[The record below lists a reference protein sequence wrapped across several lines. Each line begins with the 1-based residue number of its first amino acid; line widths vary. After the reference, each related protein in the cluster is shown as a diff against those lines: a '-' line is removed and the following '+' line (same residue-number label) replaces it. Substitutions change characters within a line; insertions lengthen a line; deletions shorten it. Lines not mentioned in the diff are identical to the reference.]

1 MIPSKPETDFGL
13 FVPPGGP
20 KIWARMGIRAAYG
33 MALLEIRKNNPK
45 VFAMSADLGRSSGL
59 GRFAE
64 EFPDS
69 YLNVGIAEQLMISMS
84 AGLARTGR
92 SVFAS
97 TFAPFATL
105 RAGEFMRMEMGYMQ
119 MPVTVVG
126 LGSGLSLGYLGN
138 SHYGLEDIGVV
149 RSMAGILIFSPAD
162 ASEMI
167 LTLNRLAQNPEP
179 AYLRLTGAPQSPAL
193 FDSISETQSI
203 ESSFF
208 GKVGTK
214 LVVSTGAISGEV
226 RRAVES
232 LGLDLKGELD
242 FGFLHVNQIKPLGE
256 TTRKI
261 LEASNDI
268 LVLEEHLAYGGLSS
282 AIRDA
287 RSDQVGKMST
297 RIKSI
302 NLGEEFP
309 QQQSHQRGLE
319 LAGLSS
325 FAIQAVLKEFV
336 KSDE

>member
-1 MIPSKPETDFGL
+1 
-13 FVPPGGP
+13 
-20 KIWARMGIRAAYG
+20 
-33 MALLEIRKNNPK
+33 
-45 VFAMSADLGRSSGL
+45 
-59 GRFAE
+59 
-64 EFPDS
+64 
-69 YLNVGIAEQLMISMS
+69 
-84 AGLARTGR
+84 
-92 SVFAS
+92 
-97 TFAPFATL
+97 
-105 RAGEFMRMEMGYMQ
+105 
-119 MPVTVVG
+119 
-126 LGSGLSLGYLGN
+126 
-138 SHYGLEDIGVV
+138 
-149 RSMAGILIFSPAD
+149 
-162 ASEMI
+162 
-167 LTLNRLAQNPEP
+167 
-179 AYLRLTGAPQSPAL
+179 
-193 FDSISETQSI
+193 
-203 ESSFF
+203 
-208 GKVGTK
+208 
-214 LVVSTGAISGEV
+214 VVSTGAISGEV